1 MSEQEATP
9 VAEVMK
15 SNAVPSVKPADPN
28 PEELTRNAASESEGE
43 GADDH
48 DEAEEQDESATS
60 AGDDAPAHPK
70 KNKGVGK
77 RINELTREKY
87 EERRA
92 REAAEAELADLRAKL
107 ANQGRDTATGNPQP
121 TLDQFDYDYEAFN
134 EALSDWKA
142 EQKLAQR
149 SQAESQRQQQEA
161 AKAKQAAAQK
171 MIAEYQEQDPD
182 GWQEAISA
190 PINYTPA
197 MLDALGDSD
206 RAPEIAVYL
215 ARHLDEADRI
225 SRMPPAAAIRALVRI
240 ESGLEDKPAKPTPRE
255 IPKKLTNTPPPPR
268 TLTSGTGSPKINLDD
283 PKISPEARI
292 AAWRA
297 QRQSSR

>member
-1 MSEQEATP
+1 MSEQVEATP

-15 SNAVPSVKPADPN
+15 SQAVPSVKPADPN
-28 PEELTRNAASESEGE
+28 PGELVANQSQDES
-43 GADDH
+43 ADDDH

-60 AGDDAPAHPK
+60 AGEDAPAHAK

-92 REAAEAELADLRAKL
+92 REAAESELAELRAKL
-107 ANQGRDTATGNPQP
+107 ANQGRNTDNGAPQP
-121 TLDQFDYDYEAFN
+121 TLDQFDYDYEKFN
-134 EALSDWKA
+134 DALSDWKA

-149 SQAESQRQQQEA
+149 SRDEQQRQQQEA

-171 MIAEYQEQDPD
+171 MIAEYQEHDPD

-215 ARHLDEADRI
+215 ARNLDEADKI

-240 ESGLEDKPAKPTPRE
+240 ESGLEDKPAPKPRVE
-255 IPKKLTNTPPPPR
+255 IPRKLTNTPPPPK
-268 TLTSGTGSPKINLDD
+268 TLTSGSGSPKINLDD
-283 PKISPEARI
+283 PNISPEARI

-297 QRQSSR
+297 NRQSSR